1 MHANQ
6 CFFQALP
13 GRSERRGAHCDR
25 RSHFDKGLAA
35 STGNQSSERQLRHAG
50 AAHYLRTLGLP
61 WAIRTLALQSGQPQH
76 TNKRLEVST
85 ECAHYCVNR
94 RIEEKTG
101 TGLGSNCRGCSRV
114 PHTHG
119 PTPKGRLISAL
130 RPRPSPLHRCG
141 PETLPSDQSTG
152 TAAHMEG
159 VMLKHSWCCRDRN
172 VPESAARCN
181 SGDASDS

>member
-1 MHANQ
+1 MQISAF
-6 CFFQALP
+6 FFQALL

-25 RSHFDKGLAA
+25 RPHFDKGLAA

-50 AAHYLRTLGLP
+50 AALTYEPCAYPGPSPHWHFKVANRSMST
-61 WAIRTLALQSGQPQH
+61 I
-76 TNKRLEVST
+76 KRLEVST
-85 ECAHYCVNR
+85 ECAHYYVNR

-101 TGLGSNCRGCSRV
+101 TGLGSNCRGCSHV

-152 TAAHMEG
+152 TAAHSVAMEG
-159 VMLKHSWCCRDRN
+159 VML
-172 VPESAARCN
+172 ESILGVVVIERT
-181 SGDASDS
+181 